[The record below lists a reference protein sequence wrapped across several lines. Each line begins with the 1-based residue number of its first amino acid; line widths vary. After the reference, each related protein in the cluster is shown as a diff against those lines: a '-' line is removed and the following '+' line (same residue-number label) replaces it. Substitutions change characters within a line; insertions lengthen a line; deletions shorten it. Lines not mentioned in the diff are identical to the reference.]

1 MKLGISPAKTPRPQ
15 RSENN
20 NKQFFQ
26 DNLSSLR
33 NLACLAPWR
42 ESSLL
47 IASFMSNSKCLHLR
61 GTTLVSWNQSSF
73 KKMQP
78 MAAAEVVLK
87 SPLIPL
93 FSKGELLNCGFN
105 PSLEKRGRGDFD
117 PTLRKLFNEF

>member
-1 MKLGISPAKTPRPQ
+1 M
-15 RSENN
+15 
-20 NKQFFQ
+20 
-26 DNLSSLR
+26 
-33 NLACLAPWR
+33 
-42 ESSLL
+42 
-47 IASFMSNSKCLHLR
+47 
-61 GTTLVSWNQSSF
+61 LVSWNQSSF

-78 MAAAEVVLK
+78 MAAAEVALK